1 MKMNFKNKGFI
12 VLIVGVVLALIS
24 WLAVALAG

>member
-1 MKMNFKNKGFI
+1 MNFKNKGFI